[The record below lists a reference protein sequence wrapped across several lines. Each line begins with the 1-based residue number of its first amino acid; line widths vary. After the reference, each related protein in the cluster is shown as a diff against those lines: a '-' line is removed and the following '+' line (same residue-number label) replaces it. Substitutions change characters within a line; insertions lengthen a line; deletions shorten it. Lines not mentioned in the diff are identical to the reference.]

1 MARIM
6 AIDFGAKR
14 TGIAVTDPLQ
24 IIATALSTVATKE
37 LFSYLSNYF
46 KTEEVELVLIG
57 YPTSLNGDP
66 THATPLVK
74 AFAKEF
80 AKKFPQHNYKFI
92 DEQYSSKKAVQAMI
106 AMGTTKKQ
114 RAEKENIDK
123 IAATILLQEY
133 LYNKY

>member
-1 MARIM
+1 M

-14 TGIAVTDPLQ
+14 TGIAITDPLQ
-24 IIATALSTVATKE
+24 IIATALTTVATKE
-37 LFSYLSNYF
+37 LFSFLSNYF
-46 KTEEVELVLIG
+46 KTEQIELVLIG
-57 YPTSLNGDP
+57 YPTSLNGEA

-80 AKKFPQHNYKFI
+80 AKKFPTHPFQFVNEQH
-92 DEQYSSKKAVQAMI
+92 SSQRAVQAMI

-133 LYNKY
+133 LYNKS